1 MGNCFVNCNQSEEDS
16 TLLAKIEEEVK
27 FPQYSSISDSHLEI
41 LEKDNNLLRYITLV
55 EYINLLSYYTLETAN
70 IPFDGPYKITFSY
83 NDEFLSQNFSEELFQ
98 SFIENTILKN
108 RELGEEETTFKEI
121 CLELFKSLKIKLKEY
136 FGEDKKVTKRDL
148 ISLGALYCKTNSINK
163 IKIFF
168 DIFKNQKEIFVQSNE
183 LNEFLLSSFL
193 ISSFCLINA
202 KKKLS
207 QVNPTIPEFTLEE
220 LESLFQYSN
229 LEDCINLVNYFN
241 TNFFNKNVF
250 YRWDQFKQKFEGE
263 NGFGWIFS
271 SQGIRQKLQ
280 ENHIDSKKGINKEI
294 KPEIND
300 GQ

>member
-1 MGNCFVNCNQSEEDS
+1 MGNCFVNCNESEEDS

-70 IPFDGPYKITFSY
+70 IPFDGPFKITFSY
-83 NDEFLSQNFSEELFQ
+83 KDEFLSQNFSEELFQ

-108 RELGEEETTFKEI
+108 RELGEEESTFKEI

-136 FGEDKKVTKRDL
+136 FGEDKKITKRDL
-148 ISLGALYCKTNSINK
+148 ISLGTLYCKTNSINK

-168 DIFKNQKEIFVQSNE
+168 DIFKNQKEIFMQSNE

-220 LESLFQYSN
+220 LESLFHYSN

-241 TNFFNKNVF
+241 KNFFNKNAF
-250 YRWDQFKQKFEGE
+250 YRWDQFKPKFEGD

-280 ENHIDSKKGINKEI
+280 ENHIESKSGINKEI

>member
-1 MGNCFVNCNQSEEDS
+1 MGNCFVNCNNIEEES
-16 TLLAKIEEEVK
+16 TLIAKIEEKIE
-27 FPQYSSISDSHLEI
+27 FPQYSSISDRHLEI

-55 EYINLLSYYTLETAN
+55 EYINLLSHYTLETAN

-83 NDEFLSQNFSEELFQ
+83 RDEFLSQCFYEELFQ

-108 RELGEEETTFKEI
+108 RELGEEETTFKEM
-121 CLELFKSLKIKLKEY
+121 CLELFSPLKTKLKEY
-136 FGEDKKVTKRDL
+136 YGEEKKITKRDL
-148 ISLGALYCKTNSINK
+148 ICLGTLYCKTNGINK

-168 DIFKNQKEIFVQSNE
+168 DIFKNEKEIFIQSNE

-193 ISSFCLINA
+193 ISSFCLISA

-220 LESLFQYSN
+220 LESLLQYEN
-229 LEDCINLVNYFN
+229 LEDCIRLVNYFN
-241 TNFFNKNVF
+241 KNFFKKNSF

-271 SQGIRQKLQ
+271 PQGIRQKLQ
-280 ENHIDSKKGINKEI
+280 ENQIESKNVIAPEFDPKENKE
-294 KPEIND
+294 
-300 GQ
+300 